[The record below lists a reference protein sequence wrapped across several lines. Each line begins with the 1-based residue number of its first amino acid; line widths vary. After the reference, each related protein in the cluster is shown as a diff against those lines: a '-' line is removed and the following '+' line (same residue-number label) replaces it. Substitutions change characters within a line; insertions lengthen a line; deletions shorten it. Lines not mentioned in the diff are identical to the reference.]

1 MAITCLAE
9 SMGNGKKTGSKF
21 EQLKSTPHKKSKF
34 SIYLEKTTEIVS
46 ASKFQHQI
54 HIDVERAMN
63 SIDFFIDLQE
73 EQL

>member
-1 MAITCLAE
+1 
-9 SMGNGKKTGSKF
+9 MGNEKRTSSKF
-21 EQLKSTPHKKSKF
+21 EQLKSISHRKLKF
-34 SIYLEKTTEIVS
+34 SISLGKATDIVS

>member
-1 MAITCLAE
+1 MCLENA
-9 SMGNGKKTGSKF
+9 
-21 EQLKSTPHKKSKF
+21 
-34 SIYLEKTTEIVS
+34 TEIVS

-73 EQL
+73 DQLYSLNKLFSNI